1 MERRAQNPWRS
12 GSEEYDALKVK
23 PGMKRRE
30 FIAGLGGLAL
40 ARPSIAIAQRNEQ
53 VRRVAWLG
61 LGRHDAQSP
70 YVNSLREGLREH
82 GWIEGQNISLA
93 LHWATGRDDMEASA
107 RELLAANPEV
117 IVTQELMTYAMRSL
131 KSDKPVVFGFSGDP
145 VEGKLVET
153 LARPGGIF
161 TGMSYLAVE
170 LVGKRIELLKEWM
183 PGIRHLAVL
192 ARPQHPGDH
201 LERQASEAIAQ
212 QLKMDFS
219 YIPYQ
224 AASLPA
230 RDLSELDQAFR
241 TIVGN
246 GCDAL
251 VVFPDSAMYEI
262 CDRVAKLSIEAKLPT
277 VSGWTP
283 FAHAGLLMT
292 YGPDIRDLYRS
303 LGRYVDRI
311 LRGAKPADLPV
322 ERPTKLNLA
331 INLKTAKALQIA
343 VPPALL
349 SRADEVIEQ

>member
-1 MERRAQNPWRS
+1 
-12 GSEEYDALKVK
+12 
-23 PGMKRRE
+23 MKRRQ
-30 FIAGLGGLAL
+30 ILAGLSGLAL
-40 ARPSIAIAQRNEQ
+40 AGPSIAIAQRNEQ
-53 VRRVAWLG
+53 VRRLAWLG
-61 LGRHDAQSP
+61 LGHPDAQSP

-82 GWIEGQNISLA
+82 GWIEGQNMSLA
-93 LHWATGRDDMEASA
+93 LHWASGRNDMEAAA
-107 RELLAANPEV
+107 RELMAANPE
-117 IVTQELMTYAMRSL
+117 IIITQELMTYAMRAI
-131 KSDKPVVFGFSGDP
+131 KPDKPVVFGFSGDP

-153 LARPGGIF
+153 LARPGGNF
-161 TGMSYLAVE
+161 TGMSYLAIE
-170 LVGKRIELLKEWM
+170 LVGKRIEFLKEWM
-183 PGIRHLAVL
+183 PGIGHIAVL

-201 LERQASEAIAQ
+201 LEREASEAIARK
-212 QLKMDFS
+212 LGINLS

-224 AASLPA
+224 APSLPA
-230 RDLSELDQAFR
+230 GDLSELDQAFR

-283 FAHAGLLMT
+283 FARAGLLMT

-331 INLKTAKALQIA
+331 INLKTAKALQIT

-349 SRADEVIEQ
+349 ARADEVIE